1 MNIWA
6 WVGMLG
12 IILFTLLPFIDKK
25 KRTREEI
32 QKAVVTIA
40 IVLGI
45 ITAVLL
51 FNINYLV
58 AVLFGFL
65 AMILFDRKT
74 YTKKRLI
81 FYIPTALLISG
92 LAYALLRENPAYV
105 LEHLKENP
113 ETSSFYFAENNEVK
127 VAYEADTKRPLAST
141 VKILIAVE
149 YAMQIEE
156 NQVKKDTLV
165 SLDELS
171 TFYLKNSDGGAHEAW
186 VEAMQ
191 QAGKIQDNHVT
202 LHDVA
207 KGMITYSSNA
217 NTDYLMHL
225 LGIEAINNRKNQ
237 LGLQQHD
244 DVYPIV
250 GALYIS
256 DAVRTEKMSE
266 EEVIEKLIAM
276 PIEEHRAI
284 AYEFSEK
291 MQSGE
296 LDLRDKTLE
305 LSSKLQ
311 KVWSDRLIGAS
322 ANDYGK
328 LMQLIS
334 NDELPAV
341 AAETMRDLME
351 WPMELN
357 EGNHKHYAH
366 VGSKGGSTMFVLT
379 NAMYVEDL
387 TGNQFELVYLMDQ
400 LNILENFLIRKNR
413 NSFEAKLM
421 RDTDFRAE
429 VRQVLQNS

>member
-12 IILFTLLPFIDKK
+12 IILYTLLAFIDKK
-25 KRTREEI
+25 KRTRDEI
-32 QKAVVTIA
+32 QKAVVTIV

-45 ITAVLL
+45 ITAVVL
-51 FNINYLV
+51 FDINYLV
-58 AVLFGFL
+58 AVLCGFL

-74 YTKKRLI
+74 YTKKRLF
-81 FYIPTALLISG
+81 FYIPTALLISV
-92 LAYALLRENPAYV
+92 LAYTLLRDNPTYV

-127 VAYEADTKRPLAST
+127 VAYQAEVKRPLAST
-141 VKILIAVE
+141 VKIIIAVE

-156 NQVKKDTLV
+156 NQLQKDTLV

-191 QAGKIQDNHVT
+191 QAGKVQNNHVT

-217 NTDYLMHL
+217 NTDYLMHV
-225 LGIEAINNRKNQ
+225 LGIEAINNRINQ

-256 DAVRTEKMSE
+256 EAIRTDNMSE
-266 EEVIEKLIAM
+266 EEVIEKLKAM
-276 PIEEHRAI
+276 PIDEYRAI
-284 AYEFSEK
+284 AYSFSEK
-291 MQSGE
+291 MQSGKF
-296 LDLRDKTLE
+296 DIRDNTLE

-328 LMQLIS
+328 LMQLIT
-334 NDELPAV
+334 NDELPAD
-341 AAETMRDLME
+341 AAATMRDLME
-351 WPMELN
+351 WPMEIN
-357 EGNHKHYAH
+357 ESNHKYYAH
-366 VGSKGGSTMFVLT
+366 VGAKNGSTMFVLT

-387 TGNQFELVYLMDQ
+387 KGNQFELVYLMDN
-400 LNILENFLIRKNR
+400 LNILENFLIRKNG

-421 RDTDFRAE
+421 SDADFRAE
-429 VRQVLQNS
+429 VIQKFAK